1 LRAIKG
7 DAAVDALADC
17 DRALALVPTDSNTFN
32 SRGFVHYLM
41 GNYAASIRDYDTAL
55 ASDPKVASSHYMRGM
70 AKNNLAA
77 GSGDA
82 DIAAGIALDAGV
94 GERYAGYGVKP

>member
-1 LRAIKG
+1 
-7 DAAVDALADC
+7 
-17 DRALALVPTDSNTFN
+17 
-32 SRGFVHYLM
+32 
-41 GNYAASIRDYDTAL
+41 
-55 ASDPKVASSHYMRGM
+55 MRGR